1 MRIDRIRTA
10 AEGII
15 GSSSMLEVKLGE
27 YTVNEPTLPEEILE
41 ELKGEI
47 FGKIL
52 EKGKDKAIESAVKK
66 YEGKIPKDL
75 LIYIIRRDIF
85 GLGEIQPLL
94 LDPSIEDIVYPLT
107 GDDTVYVNINGN
119 WMRTNIRINNDKSK
133 EIAFRLAELMGRQL
147 SYGHPR
153 AEGMIELDGIKARAH
168 VFLTEDGAVISIRK
182 YTKEISLLDLVKSG
196 TITADLAAYLEMA
209 VVHGLSG
216 LIIGETGTGKTTLLK
231 ALLERI
237 PENKRVVVVEDS
249 EEIWL
254 RGRRNFTRLVGRDQ
268 HTLVDIMKDVL
279 RMRPDYVVLGEARGE
294 ETKLLAQ
301 YIRLGGSGLTTF
313 HASSI
318 RSALRRL
325 ISYPIELNR
334 DVIEDF
340 SLFIL
345 IKRMPDGK
353 RQVVEVA
360 EPNENSIAS
369 TYLGGWVSRGQIV
382 EKIAEREARDEKNVE
397 EELSERKKRIL
408 EEISNEKG

>member
-1 MRIDRIRTA
+1 MKIDRIRTA

-15 GSSSMLEVKLGE
+15 GSLPAHEVKLGE
-27 YTVNEPTLPEEILE
+27 YAVNEPTLPEEIIE
-41 ELKGEI
+41 ELRGEI

-52 EKGKDKAIESAVKK
+52 EKGREKAIELAVKK
-66 YEGKIPKDL
+66 YEGRIPRDL
-75 LIYIIRRDIF
+75 LIYIIKRDIF

-94 LDPSIEDIVYPLT
+94 FDPSIEDVVYPLT
-107 GDDTVYVNINGN
+107 GDDVVYVNIDGN
-119 WMRTNIRINNDKSK
+119 WMRTNIRINSDKSK
-133 EIAFRLAELMGRQL
+133 KIAFRLAELMGRQL

-182 YTKEISLLDLVKSG
+182 YTKEISLLDLVRSG
-196 TITADLAAYLEMA
+196 TLTADLAAYLEMA

-237 PENKRVVVVEDS
+237 PENRRVVVVEDS

-294 ETKLLAQ
+294 ETRLLAQ

-325 ISYPIELNR
+325 LSYPIELNR

-340 SLFIL
+340 SLFVL
-345 IKRMPDGK
+345 IKRMLDGR
-353 RQVVEVA
+353 RQVIEVA
-360 EPNENSIAS
+360 EPDEKGITS
-369 TYLGGWVSRGQIV
+369 TYLRGWISHGRIV
-382 EKIAEREARDEKNVE
+382 EKIAEREARDEKDVE
-397 EELSERKKRIL
+397 EELSERKKGIV
-408 EEISNEKG
+408 EEINNGRD